1 MHGLGVDQILEFN
14 IVTPDLQFLT
24 ASPDEN
30 EDLFWAVRGGGG
42 STFGVV
48 TSMVVRAHQDATTT
62 SAVIEWGVTE
72 NNITADTFWLG
83 VAAYHARFPEWTAA
97 GTTSHWN
104 LMPTGAFPD
113 GLPPGAAP
121 PDGQPLFSVTPFMAP
136 DKTAA
141 ELQALL
147 APWLAE
153 MASLGIAVN
162 ITYTQFG
169 SYVEA
174 LAASFPHGPDTLA
187 NAHYNYG
194 SRLLPRASSDR
205 GHAGGLNATMAA
217 LRYLSET
224 GHMFD
229 AYHLAPSLDA
239 ARPVAPL
246 AVLPAWRDALSHL
259 LVFASW
265 PPETTAAE
273 QRAIRDR
280 FTGHYM
286 QVLRDA
292 TPGSGS
298 YMNEADREEPDFQ
311 AAFYGASYARLLA
324 TKRAYDPDDVFWA
337 ATAVGSEGWAVRTAD
352 GLPTENGRLC
362 RVQ

>member
-1 MHGLGVDQILEFN
+1 
-14 IVTPDLQFLT
+14 
-24 ASPDEN
+24 
-30 EDLFWAVRGGGG
+30 
-42 STFGVV
+42 
-48 TSMVVRAHQDATTT
+48 MVVRAHKDATTT

-72 NNITADTFWLG
+72 NNITVDTFWVG
-83 VAAYHARFPEWTAA
+83 VTAYHARFPEWTAA

-113 GLPPGAAP
+113 VAPPGAAP

-136 DKTAA
+136 GKTIV
-141 ELQALL
+141 ELKTLL
-147 APWLAE
+147 TPWLEE
-153 MASLGIAVN
+153 MSSFGINVN
-162 ITYTQFG
+162 ITYTQFA

-174 LAASFPHGPDTLA
+174 LAAAFPHGPDTLG

-194 SRLLPRASSDR
+194 SRLLPRSSSDPKT
-205 GHAGGLNATMAA
+205 GLNKTIAA

-229 AYHLAPSLDA
+229 AYHIGPTLRVAKPI
-239 ARPVAPL
+239 APL

-259 LVFASW
+259 LVFVQWSPNA
-265 PPETTAAE
+265 TAAE
-273 QRAIRDR
+273 QRATRDK
-280 FTGHYM
+280 FTNHYM

-311 AAFYGASYARLLA
+311 TAFYGDSYKRLLEI
-324 TKRAYDPDDVFWA
+324 KRAYDPDDVFWA
-337 ATAVGSEGWAVRTAD
+337 ATAVGSEGWAVKSVD

-362 RVQ
+362 RVS